1 MGTIREELEQRIV
14 DLEAHNKLLE
24 AQRLRLRTEYDL
36 EMLQEMGFCNGIENY
51 SRHLSGR
58 PPGSKPYTIIDF
70 FPKDF
75 LVVIDESHATIPQI
89 GGMYEGDRS
98 RKTVLVD
105 YGFRL
110 PSALD
115 NRPLNFDE
123 FMKLTNQLVYV
134 SATPAEFEI
143 QNSVAGNKGYVPHKR
158 QRFRTNGN
166 ASARTSLFHSY
177 CPEGR
182 ASARPRTRRSASL
195 RFRAPTN
202 HRRNSMHTRP
212 GRRL

>member
-1 MGTIREELEQRIV
+1 M
-14 DLEAHNKLLE
+14 
-24 AQRLRLRTEYDL
+24 RTEYDL

-75 LVVIDESHATIPQI
+75 LLVIDESHATIPQI

-123 FMKLTNQLVYV
+123 FMKLTNQIDLCQRDAGRIRDSKQRGRKQRIF
-134 SATPAEFEI
+134 SAQATADRRGRI
-143 QNSVAGNKGYVPHKR
+143 SSVCVAG
-158 QRFRTNGN
+158 
-166 ASARTSLFHSY
+166 
-177 CPEGR
+177 
-182 ASARPRTRRSASL
+182 
-195 RFRAPTN
+195 
-202 HRRNSMHTRP
+202 RNM
-212 GRRL
+212 

>member
-1 MGTIREELEQRIV
+1 MTPADKLNRALRTIREELEERIIE
-14 DLEAHNKLLE
+14 LESQNKLLE
-24 AQRLRLRTEYDL
+24 AQRLRMRTEYDL

-98 RKTVLVD
+98 RKTVLVN

-123 FMKLTNQLVYV
+123 FMKMTNQLDL
-134 SATPAEFEI
+134 
-143 QNSVAGNKGYVPHKR
+143 R
-158 QRFRTNGN
+158 QRD
-166 ASARTSLFHSY
+166 A
-177 CPEGR
+177 GR
-182 ASARPRTRRSASL
+182 I
-195 RFRAPTN
+195 
-202 HRRNSMHTRP
+202 
-212 GRRL
+212 

>member
-1 MGTIREELEQRIV
+1 
-14 DLEAHNKLLE
+14 
-24 AQRLRLRTEYDL
+24 
-36 EMLQEMGFCNGIENY
+36 
-51 SRHLSGR
+51 LSGR

-75 LVVIDESHATIPQI
+75 LVVIDESHATIPQL

-98 RKTVLVD
+98 RKTVLVN

-123 FMKLTNQLVYV
+123 FMKLTNQIAYV

-143 QNSVAGNKGYVPHKR
+143 QNSVVGNKGYVPHRRRRIGEEELVPFVLPGEKR
-158 QRFRTNGN
+158 STPINREQ
-166 ASARTSLFHSY
+166 A
-177 CPEGR
+177 
-182 ASARPRTRRSASL
+182 
-195 RFRAPTN
+195 
-202 HRRNSMHTRP
+202 RNSDKSRAGVRRP
-212 GRRL
+212 TSNSEVNISPTD